1 MASLVVALVLSVSP
15 AMAEDGPPQCGPR
28 PQVMDILTDGYG
40 EGTRA
45 TGMAADGSM
54 MELLAAPT
62 GTWSLTVTLP
72 DGTTC
77 LVASGTAFETVDE
90 PAPPGIPS

>member
-1 MASLVVALVLSVSP
+1 MSP
-15 AMAEDGPPQCGPR
+15 ALAEPDAPRCGPR

-40 EGTRA
+40 EGRRA
-45 TGMAADGSM
+45 TGRAADGSV

-77 LVASGTAFETVDE
+77 LVASGTAFEATTL
-90 PAPPGIPS
+90 PAGPGIRS